1 MDGDWMHVNSIAYHP
16 GLDQIMISVH
26 EFSEVWIIDHSTTT
40 AEAAGSTG
48 GRSGKG
54 GDLLYRWGNPRVY
67 RSGTNADQ
75 RLFAQHCAHW
85 IAEGSPGAGNML
97 VFNNGMHRPDGNYSS
112 VDEIALPLNEKKTYD
127 KEEFLPYGPE
137 QAAWSY
143 FSPDK
148 STFYSMLISGAQRLP
163 NGNTLICSGNQ
174 AWIFEVTP
182 QGEVVWQ
189 FKYPGGG
196 FGGPG
201 GPGGMPRPGE
211 LVPQFVAASLNV
223 TPEQVEQIRPLQER
237 TDRRLRELLT
247 EPQRKLLEPGNP
259 GFPGGGPPG
268 GGPGGPGFGGPG
280 FGGPGGGGPGG
291 RRPGG
296 PGPGGQGPGGFGGPG
311 RGNFRMPQVGDLLPP
326 FLLDQLQLTEAQR
339 AEYDQLQREVRE
351 ELNKIWNDDQQQRL
365 REFENMF
372 ARGPGFGGPPGGGP
386 PNGPP
391 NGPQNGPPGGPGPNQ
406 PPGRDQRPGGGPGF
420 GGPPGGGFGP
430 PPGGPGFGGP
440 GGGGPGP
447 GGPGGGGPGGIF
459 RSYRYGLDYP
469 AFAGRELSPGR
480 KLEEVATAPPRP
492 PVQRPAPEN

>member
-40 AEAAGSTG
+40 AEAASSQG

-67 RSGTNADQ
+67 RSGTNVDQ

-112 VDEIALPLNEKKTYD
+112 VDEIVLPLNAQKTYD
-127 KEEFLPYGPE
+127 KEEFLPFSPE
-137 QAAWSY
+137 QPAWSY

-148 STFYSMLISGAQRLP
+148 ATFYSMLISGAQRLP

-182 QGEVVWQ
+182 QGEIVWQ

-211 LVPQFVAASLNV
+211 LVPQFVATALNV
-223 TPEQVEQIRPLQER
+223 TPEQFEQIRPLQER

-247 EPQRKLLEPGNP
+247 EPQRRLLEPGNP
-259 GFPGGGPPG
+259 GFAGGRPPG
-268 GGPGGPGFGGPG
+268 GGPGGPGQGP
-280 FGGPGGGGPGG
+280 GGPGG
-291 RRPGG
+291 R
-296 PGPGGQGPGGFGGPG
+296 GPGGFGGPG
-311 RGNFRMPQVGDLLPP
+311 RGNFRMPKVGDILPS
-326 FLLDQLQLTEAQR
+326 FVFDQLQLTEAQQ
-339 AEYDQLQREVRE
+339 AEYDQLQQEVRT
-351 ELNKIWNDDQQQRL
+351 ELNKIWTADQQQQL
-365 REFENMF
+365 RDFENMF

-391 NGPQNGPPGGPGPNQ
+391 GGPGPNQ
-406 PPGRDQRPGGGPGF
+406 QPGRDQRPGGGGF

-430 PPGGPGFGGP
+430 PPGGPGGGGP
-440 GGGGPGP
+440 GGGGPG
-447 GGPGGGGPGGIF
+447 GPGGGPGGIF

-469 AFAGRELSPGR
+469 AFAGKELKPGR
-480 KLEEVATAPPRP
+480 KLEEVATAPQRP
-492 PVQRPAPEN
+492 PVGRPPVEN